1 MKVFYIDPA
10 GRVADSIPAFPDGY
24 KIAVLDALVARIL
37 CTDDSYKHMPVEG
50 QVVVVTPL
58 VLDNHEQ
65 MAVVRI
71 QIK

>member
-24 KIAVLDALVARIL
+24 KIAILDSLIARML
-37 CTDDSYKHMPVEG
+37 CTDESYKQMPDEG

-58 VLDNHEQ
+58 TG
-65 MAVVRI
+65 R
-71 QIK
+71 

>member
-24 KIAVLDALVARIL
+24 KIAILDSLIARML
-37 CTDDSYKHMPVEG
+37 CTDESYTQMPDEG

-58 VLDNHEQ
+58 TG
-65 MAVVRI
+65 R
-71 QIK
+71 